1 MPPDAPGFSRPL
13 PPVPDQCRSW
23 RLTVDV
29 IVTHKNTDFDAAASV
44 FAAQILYPDA
54 VPVLPH
60 NLNPNVRQFLSIHK
74 DIFSWSQP
82 RDIDWDRVTRIIV
95 VDTNDWKRLEGVKL
109 GNGTTPLEIHLWD
122 HHLSPTTIE
131 ATWEHCVAVG
141 AVTTLFAR
149 RMEEEGIPIS
159 PIQATLFLAGIYE
172 DTGNLTF
179 PSTTSVD
186 AQAVAFLLKR
196 KADVEIVNTFLRPAY
211 GPKQKNVLFAMLQ
224 DAQRIKL
231 NGYTVSVNASTVQG
245 HVEGLALVV
254 EMYRDIMNVDAAFSI
269 FTEEGKDHS
278 MVIGRSSVDDLDVGA
293 VMRAL
298 GGGGHPGAGSAL
310 VKHGASPEQIRS
322 HILEL
327 LQGNRRTAVQIGA
340 LMSFPVFTV
349 PEDMPM
355 SEAARI
361 LRDKGCTGLP
371 VVRGDELVGVISRR
385 DFKKFRNQ
393 KKDPPVKAFM
403 SRKVLTIDPS
413 QGVMQAARIMVK
425 NDIGR
430 LPVMENGKLIGIVTR
445 SDTMRYY
452 YDLLPD

>member
-1 MPPDAPGFSRPL
+1 
-13 PPVPDQCRSW
+13 
-23 RLTVDV
+23 
-29 IVTHKNTDFDAAASV
+29 
-44 FAAQILYPDA
+44 
-54 VPVLPH
+54 
-60 NLNPNVRQFLSIHK
+60 
-74 DIFSWSQP
+74 
-82 RDIDWDRVTRIIV
+82 
-95 VDTNDWKRLEGVKL
+95 
-109 GNGTTPLEIHLWD
+109 
-122 HHLSPTTIE
+122 
-131 ATWEHCVAVG
+131 
-141 AVTTLFAR
+141 
-149 RMEEEGIPIS
+149 MEEEGIPIS

-211 GPKQKNVLFAMLQ
+211 GPKQKDVLFAMLQ

-231 NGYTVSVNASTVQG
+231 NGYTVSVNTSPVQG

-310 VKHGASPEQIRS
+310 VKNGASPEQIRS
-322 HILEL
+322 HIIEL
-327 LQGNRRTAVQIGA
+327 LEGNRRTAIRIGD

-349 PEDMPM
+349 SEDTPM

-371 VVRGDELVGVISRR
+371 VVRGDTLVGVISRR

-403 SRKVLTIDPS
+403 SREVRTIDPG

-425 NDIGR
+425 EDIGR

>member
-1 MPPDAPGFSRPL
+1 MP
-13 PPVPDQCRSW
+13 
-23 RLTVDV
+23 VDV
-29 IVTHKNTDFDAAASV
+29 IVTHKNTDFDAAASA
-44 FAAQILYPDA
+44 FAARVLYPGA
-54 VPVLPH
+54 VPVLPS

-74 DIFSWSQP
+74 DLFSWSLP
-82 RDIDWDRVTRIIV
+82 REIAWDEVTRLVV
-95 VDTNDWKRLEGVKL
+95 VDTNDWGRLEGVKAENL
-109 GNGTTPLEIHLWD
+109 AAGPEIHLWD

-141 AVTTLFAR
+141 AATTLFAR
-149 RMEEEGIPIS
+149 RMEEEDIPIS

-179 PSTTSVD
+179 PSTTSLD
-186 AQAVAFLLKR
+186 AQAVAFLLRR

-211 GPKQKNVLFAMLQ
+211 GPKQKDVLFGMLQ
-224 DAQRIKL
+224 NAERIKL
-231 NGYTVSVNASTVQG
+231 NGYTVSVNACQIQG
-245 HVEGLALVV
+245 HVQGLALVV
-254 EMYRDIMNVDAAFSI
+254 EMYRDIMNVDAAFGI
-269 FTEEGKDHS
+269 FTEAGKDRS
-278 MVIGRSSVDDLDVGA
+278 MVIGRSSVDDLNVGA

-310 VKHGASPEQIRS
+310 VKQAVAPERIQE

-327 LQGNRRTAVQIGA
+327 VQGNQRPAVQIGD

-355 SEAARI
+355 SEAARV

-371 VVRGDELVGVISRR
+371 VVREGELVGVISRR
-385 DFKKFRNQ
+385 DFKKFRSK

-403 SRKVLTIDPS
+403 STKVLTIEPGQS
-413 QGVMQAARIMVK
+413 VMQAARIMVK

-430 LPVMENGKLIGIVTR
+430 LPVMEDGRIIGIVTR